1 MLIEVYGNQ
10 KVSKRAPSAGLQRA
24 KTTLELA
31 AVLEGGASAH
41 SLTVPRTIVEDVST
55 DVERYKQEALMF
67 KRRAERLAHKLSRV
81 EKVLFVLVAVVERPP
96 CPLLL
101 HPLLFYG
108 GF

>member
-10 KVSKRAPSAGLQRA
+10 KVSKPAPSAGLQRA

-81 EKVLFVLVAVVERPP
+81 EKVLFAFVAVEERRLA
-96 CPLLL
+96 LLL
-101 HPLLFYG
+101 TFVFLWGHL
-108 GF
+108 